1 MKKVFCVIF
10 ILSLIA
16 CNSTKKVKQNLLSGN
31 YYEAIQMA
39 VNQLQKGKSNNKTQ
53 EQKLLLQQAFEKYVN
68 KKKDQIK
75 FWEKENV
82 AQNAENIYNAYLDL
96 KNIQNQIKPFLPI
109 NHPDKKKPLKFKI
122 DNYSDDILIAQDQYL
137 SVLYNDAQNLI
148 NPDNK
153 LNSRDAFYKL
163 KEVINIDPNYKNAS
177 ILREDAYQLGLEYVF
192 IKAYN
197 DTEKVIPEPL
207 LVDLL
212 DIDTYGLNDF
222 WTVYHRNKESNINYD
237 YDIVIAFKSII
248 FSPERIIEKEE
259 SLSGEIEE
267 NLYQRNSDGE
277 IIRDENGE
285 KLTYTRTIQR
295 EGRLQTI
302 RQVKS
307 VRVGAQV
314 EYYRLPNEQRL
325 AAYDLNSEY
334 IFDNIYGLFEGDER
348 ILTAEQVAII
358 NNRAVAFPSNE
369 QMLLD
374 AGNDIKNQLKQI
386 LKRNKIGLSSSP

>member
-96 KNIQNQIKPFLPI
+96 KNVQNQIKPFLPI
-109 NHPDKKKPLKFKI
+109 NHPDKKRPLKFKI
-122 DNYSDDILIAQDQYL
+122 NNYSDDILIAQDQYL

-153 LNSRDAFYKL
+153 LNCRDAFYKL

-248 FSPERIIEKEE
+248 FSPERIIEREE

-267 NLYQRNSDGE
+267 TLYQRNSDGE

-285 KLTYTRTIQR
+285 KLTYTRTIQG

-314 EYYRLPNEQRL
+314 EYYRLPNDQRL

-348 ILTAEQVAII
+348 ILTDEQVAII
-358 NNRAVAFPSNE
+358 NNRAVPFPSNE

>member
-96 KNIQNQIKPFLPI
+96 KNVQNQIKPFLPI

-267 NLYQRNSDGE
+267 TLYQRNSDGE

-285 KLTYTRTIQR
+285 KLTYTRTIQG

-314 EYYRLPNEQRL
+314 EYYRLPNDQRM

-348 ILTAEQVAII
+348 ILTDEQVAII

>member
-10 ILSLIA
+10 ILSLVA

-248 FSPERIIEKEE
+248 FSPERIIEREE

-267 NLYQRNSDGE
+267 TLYQRNSDGE

-285 KLTYTRTIQR
+285 KLTYTRTIQG

-314 EYYRLPNEQRL
+314 EYYRLPNDQRM
-325 AAYDLNSEY
+325 AAYDLNSKY
-334 IFDNIYGLFEGDER
+334 IFDNIYGIYEGDER
-348 ILTAEQVAII
+348 ILTDEQVAMI
-358 NNRAVAFPSNE
+358 NNRAVPFPSNE

>member
-96 KNIQNQIKPFLPI
+96 KNVQNQIKPFLPI
-109 NHPDKKKPLKFKI
+109 NHPDKKRPLKFKI

-285 KLTYTRTIQR
+285 KLTYTRTIKR

-314 EYYRLPNEQRL
+314 EYYRLPNDQRI

-348 ILTAEQVAII
+348 ILTDEQVAII

>member
-10 ILSLIA
+10 ILSLVA

-314 EYYRLPNEQRL
+314 EYYRLPNDQRM

-348 ILTAEQVAII
+348 ILTDEQVAII

>member
-96 KNIQNQIKPFLPI
+96 KNVQNQIKPFLPI

-348 ILTAEQVAII
+348 ILTDEQVAII

-386 LKRNKIGLSSSP
+386 LKRNKIGISSSP

>member
-1 MKKVFCVIF
+1 M
-10 ILSLIA
+10 
-16 CNSTKKVKQNLLSGN
+16 
-31 YYEAIQMA
+31 
-39 VNQLQKGKSNNKTQ
+39 
-53 EQKLLLQQAFEKYVN
+53 
-68 KKKDQIK
+68 
-75 FWEKENV
+75 
-82 AQNAENIYNAYLDL
+82 
-96 KNIQNQIKPFLPI
+96 PI

-314 EYYRLPNEQRL
+314 EYYRLPNDQRM

-348 ILTAEQVAII
+348 ILTDEQVAII